1 MTFSLKRLRQRDIAL
16 VLLVLTIV
24 GGVLWY
30 FYMYSP
36 SQERIALLES
46 DIQRLDVEIRRGEDA
61 RRNLP
66 DLRLAVALLEEE
78 RRVFLSQ
85 LPTESQVAA
94 LIDSL
99 RLTAADSGLELQSF
113 GQSGATSTIQNVR
126 AIGFSVN
133 GNGSF
138 AESMGFVGILQDLQ
152 RFTKINT
159 VGLSTS
165 QDDTDDPELG
175 LSLGF
180 NVYVFTGTDPGER

>member
-1 MTFSLKRLRQRDIAL
+1 VRLNLRNLRQRDIAL
-16 VLLVLTIV
+16 ILVFLTVL

-36 SQERIALLES
+36 SQERIAELES
-46 DIQRLDVEIRRGEDA
+46 TITQLDMDIRRGEDA

-85 LPTESQVAA
+85 LPLESEVAA

-99 RLTAADSGLELQSF
+99 RDSATSSGLILASL
-113 GQSGATSTIQNVR
+113 GQSGAQSTVQDVR
-126 AIGFSVN
+126 AIGFNVT
-133 GNGSF
+133 GRGGF
-138 AESMGFVGILQDLQ
+138 GDTMGFVDALSSLQ
-152 RFTKINT
+152 RFTTIGT
-159 VGLSTS
+159 ISLSTS
-165 QDDTDDPELG
+165 EDDTDDPDLG

-180 NVYVFTGTDPGER
+180 TVFVFTGNDPGER